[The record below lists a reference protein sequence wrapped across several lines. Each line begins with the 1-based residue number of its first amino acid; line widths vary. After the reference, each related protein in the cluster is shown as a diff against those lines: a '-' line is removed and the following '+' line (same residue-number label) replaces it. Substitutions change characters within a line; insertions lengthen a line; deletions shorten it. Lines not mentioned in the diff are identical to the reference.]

1 MNQLVNVVL
10 WCVYVLSLY
19 FAVFWFLVLIEK
31 GVERENKKLRGFPH
45 VTIVIPA
52 HNEERV
58 IESTIKSA
66 LSLNYPKDKTE
77 IIAVNHGSTDK
88 TLSIMNKYRDKIKI
102 ISIDRNPDER
112 KGAPMNAALKVA
124 KGEFFVCLDADSIP
138 EKDALLKILP
148 HFSDRDVACVLP
160 SMKVDN
166 PKSFWQKAQWTE
178 YLVNMFY
185 KKLMGNLNCIHVA
198 PGPFSVYR
206 TDVLRKVGGYD
217 EKNLTEDL
225 EITYKLQKNQYRI
238 IQLLDTQVHTKS
250 PQTFRQLYSQRNRWF
265 KGAFLTTI
273 QYRKMMFNRKY
284 GDFAIIQLPVVI
296 ISGILAMTLLLTSL
310 YYAIQPRLNFLA
322 NMSTINFDFWT
333 LLKNFSFNFNLFD
346 LNYALIMS
354 SIFMLLFS
362 VIIVYKSHK
371 HSNEKLL
378 RNGILPFLFFFIYYY
393 LIMGIAWVGVTID
406 LLMKKVQRW

>member
-1 MNQLVNVVL
+1 
-10 WCVYVLSLY
+10 
-19 FAVFWFLVLIEK
+19 
-31 GVERENKKLRGFPH
+31 
-45 VTIVIPA
+45 
-52 HNEERV
+52 
-58 IESTIKSA
+58 
-66 LSLNYPKDKTE
+66 
-77 IIAVNHGSTDK
+77 
-88 TLSIMNKYRDKIKI
+88 
-102 ISIDRNPDER
+102 
-112 KGAPMNAALKVA
+112 
-124 KGEFFVCLDADSIP
+124 
-138 EKDALLKILP
+138 
-148 HFSDRDVACVLP
+148 
-160 SMKVDN
+160 MKVEN

-371 HSNEKLL
+371 HSNERLL
-378 RNGILPFLFFFIYYY
+378 KNGILPFLFFFIYYY

>member
-1 MNQLVNVVL
+1 
-10 WCVYVLSLY
+10 VYVLSLY